1 MWGTLVPV
9 LIGGL
14 LTLAG
19 GFIGPLI
26 LQKQKDH
33 VEGRKRRADKFE
45 ELVAAVYDFDHWI
58 DSCRKREAHGED
70 VPPTVSPFA
79 KVQSISSVYF
89 PGFDNAI
96 KELNTATL
104 QYRVWMSEAAAWRI
118 AGKHV
123 QINDGF
129 KGAYGPYCEKRDGL
143 IDALKK
149 FAREE
154 FQ

>member
-9 LIGGL
+9 LVGGL

-33 VEGRKRRADKFE
+33 AENRKRRADKFE
-45 ELVAAVYDFDHWI
+45 ELVAAVYEFDHWI
-58 DSCRKREAHGED
+58 DGNRLRLVFGENL
-70 VPPTVSPFA
+70 PKAVSPFA
-79 KVQSISSVYF
+79 KVQSISAVYF
-89 PGFDNAI
+89 PQFDTAI
-96 KELNTATL
+96 KQLNQATNA
-104 QYRVWMSEAAAWRI
+104 YRLWMTQAGQKRR
-118 AGKHV
+118 AGKLD
-123 QINDGF
+123 QADDGF
-129 KGAYGPYCEKRDGL
+129 KDAYRPYSEKREAL

-149 FAREE
+149 FAHDE

>member
-33 VEGRKRRADKFE
+33 VEERKRRADKFE
-45 ELVAAVYDFDHWI
+45 ELVAALYDFDHWI
-58 DSCRKREAHGED
+58 ESCGKRHVYGED
-70 VPPTVSPFA
+70 IPERVSPFA

-89 PGFDNAI
+89 PQFHAAI
-96 KELNTATL
+96 EELSIATSI
-104 QYRVWMSEAAAWRI
+104 YRVWMLQAGQRRI
-118 AGKHV
+118 AQDFAHITDGL
-123 QINDGF
+123 ND
-129 KGAYGPYCEKRDGL
+129 AYLPYCEKRAGI
-143 IDALKK
+143 IDTLEK